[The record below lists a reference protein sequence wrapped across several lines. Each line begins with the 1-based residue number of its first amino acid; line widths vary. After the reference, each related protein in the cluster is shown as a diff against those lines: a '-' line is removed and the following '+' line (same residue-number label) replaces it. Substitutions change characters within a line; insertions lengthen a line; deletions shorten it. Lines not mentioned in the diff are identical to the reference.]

1 MNRFLSA
8 LERVESTPPGDV
20 AVKALQSLDRR
31 GTGRYNERSASE
43 RLLYE
48 EETVVLEDYLTTR
61 ELAELW
67 GLTQREVRRKAKE
80 GRYDGAVKV
89 ANRWLVP
96 VGLAWLKIRDDLGFG
111 SSVPWQVVRDAVTL
125 SCEVGR

>member
-1 MNRFLSA
+1 M
-8 LERVESTPPGDV
+8 
-20 AVKALQSLDRR
+20 
-31 GTGRYNERSASE
+31 
-43 RLLYE
+43 
-48 EETVVLEDYLTTR
+48 LEDYLTTR